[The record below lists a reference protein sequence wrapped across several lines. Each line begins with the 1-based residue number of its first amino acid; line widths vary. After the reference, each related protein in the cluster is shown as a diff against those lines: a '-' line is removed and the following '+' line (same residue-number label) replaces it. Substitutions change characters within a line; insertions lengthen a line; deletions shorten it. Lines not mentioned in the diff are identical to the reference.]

1 MTHISP
7 SSVYRL
13 SMALVIFL
21 MLISPVLGLQC
32 FHGGCFSNTEALCFP
47 PHVDLTVVNCSH
59 ATRCK
64 LTRRTVVSL
73 GDIDTE
79 IGSGLEDSGDTD
91 WNTSVVLTAYH
102 RGCAEDETNR
112 DCEDQTC
119 RTVND
124 TTTCDETICCNTPL
138 CNLDARFP
146 TSPDSSDSPHT
157 PLVEVPSTT
166 NTPSGAAVGSGSG
179 VSSDAISN
187 GVTLMC
193 VFLSNSV
200 AMLSVAIW
208 H

>member
-7 SSVYRL
+7 ISVYRL

-32 FHGGCFSNTEALCFP
+32 FHGACFSNTEALCFP
-47 PHVDLTVVNCSH
+47 PHVDLAVGNCSH

-64 LTRRTVVSL
+64 LTRRIVVSL

-79 IGSGLEDSGDTD
+79 IGSGLEDSGNTD
-91 WNTSVVLTAYH
+91 WNTTSVVLTAYYY
-102 RGCAEDETNR
+102 RGCANR

-119 RTVND
+119 HRVKD
-124 TTTCDETICCNTPL
+124 TTTCEKTICCNTPL

-146 TSPDSSDSPHT
+146 TSPDSSDSPHA

-166 NTPSGAAVGSGSG
+166 NTPSGEAVGSGSG
-179 VSSDAISN
+179 VSS
-187 GVTLMC
+187 TLMC

-200 AMLSVAIW
+200 AMLSVAVW